1 MQNAPAP
8 VQLSCP
14 IVTNVGD
21 SEINVGDESRLACER
36 EPWNRKTPR
45 SNFRPVLG
53 H

>member
-21 SEINVGDESRLACER
+21 SEINVSDESRLACER
-36 EPWNRKTPR
+36 EHRKSPR